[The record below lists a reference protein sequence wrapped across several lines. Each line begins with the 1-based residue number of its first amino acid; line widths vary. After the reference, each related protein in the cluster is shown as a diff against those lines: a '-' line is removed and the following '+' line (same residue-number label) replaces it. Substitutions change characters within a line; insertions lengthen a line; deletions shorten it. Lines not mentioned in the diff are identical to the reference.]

1 MGLDHQAPQWAPPS
15 IGRLGYFPLTFVRTS
30 GSLSRTVSKAEKAIM
45 NASARHQQI
54 VALVREKGMVQAQW
68 LADHFGVTVQTV
80 RRDID
85 QLASSSLVRRY
96 RGGVAAPSSIENR
109 SEEHTSELQSL
120 MRISYAV
127 FCLKKKKKKE

>member
-54 VALVREKGMVQAQW
+54 VALVREQGMVQAQW

-85 QLASSSLVRRY
+85 QLT
-96 RGGVAAPSSIENR
+96 R
-109 SEEHTSELQSL
+109 SEEHTSELQ
-120 MRISYAV
+120 
-127 FCLKKKKKKE
+127 